1 MLILEGKVS
10 FQIKTLGKT
19 LRGIPTNSTSGFYL
33 YICFYLYISIYRSIA
48 QSQHNWVF
56 FMVILRLNKASY
68 ISHFLNNLK
77 CKKSSEELNSV
88 ILFLKLH

>member
-48 QSQHNWVF
+48 QSQHNYLGLF
-56 FMVILRLNKASY
+56 YGYSKIKQRKLYFP
-68 ISHFLNNLK
+68 
-77 CKKSSEELNSV
+77 
-88 ILFLKLH
+88 FLK